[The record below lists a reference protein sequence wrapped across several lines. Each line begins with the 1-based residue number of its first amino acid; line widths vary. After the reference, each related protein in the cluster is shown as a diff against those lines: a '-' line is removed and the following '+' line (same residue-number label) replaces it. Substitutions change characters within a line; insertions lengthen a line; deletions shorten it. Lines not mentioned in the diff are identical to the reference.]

1 MPPNSSVGKSSRH
14 CRSAASCWLTSR
26 WLTSHRALFVFVSL
40 VAGSMAAVR
49 TAHSVAPPTTQASEK
64 KADQLAFRT
73 ESIRGQVVWLAEAL
87 RSEFGIST
95 VPEVA
100 ENSLA
105 ILTPDGQLVPIAENL
120 RGRAFR
126 KDKRLRG
133 KEMEI
138 LARRYQQQPLI
149 QVLRIYQLEDGQRYE
164 VDYWC
169 DVCAIVMYETGP
181 CACCQDDNRLRK
193 RLVDE
198 NDDGKQGGT
207 EPSQD

>member
-1 MPPNSSVGKSSRH
+1 MLTNSSNRGNRSSVTPSVQALSFSISLIL
-14 CRSAASCWLTSR
+14 CLAVPFQAA
-26 WLTSHRALFVFVSL
+26 RA
-40 VAGSMAAVR
+40 GDPQAAQ
-49 TAHSVAPPTTQASEK
+49 TESETDSDRK
-64 KADQLAFRT
+64 PEFRT
-73 ESIRGQVVWLAEAL
+73 EVIRGKVTWLAAAL
-87 RSEFGIST
+87 KSKFGIST

-105 ILTPDGQLVPIAENL
+105 LVTDDGRLLPIVENM

-126 KDKRLRG
+126 KDERLRG

-138 LARRYQQQPLI
+138 LTRRYQQQPLI
-149 QVLRIYQLEDGQRYE
+149 QVLRVYAIDEGKRYE

-193 RLVDE
+193 RLVE
-198 NDDGKQGGT
+198 KDDS
-207 EPSQD
+207 EPSVADER